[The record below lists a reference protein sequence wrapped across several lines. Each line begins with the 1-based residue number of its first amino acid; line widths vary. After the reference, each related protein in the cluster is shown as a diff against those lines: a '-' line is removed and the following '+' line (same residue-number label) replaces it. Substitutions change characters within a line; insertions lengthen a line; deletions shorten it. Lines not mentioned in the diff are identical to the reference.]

1 MTQQPANILIIDD
14 DPDILQTTRMV
25 LKKQFANIFTERS
38 PQKIT
43 GLLKAYDFDLIL
55 LDMNFRAGHTSGR
68 EGLEWLRHIREQSP
82 GTQVVMITAYG
93 DVNLAV
99 KAMKEGATDFVVK
112 PWDNQKLLAT
122 VMSAYKLSRSQR
134 EIEKHRVRENTLSSD
149 MDKSFS
155 KIIGKSEAMQAV
167 YSIVDKVSATDANVL
182 ILGENGTGK
191 ELIARD
197 IHRKSSRSGQVF
209 IGVDLGALPES
220 LFESELFGYSRGA
233 FTDARQ
239 DKAGR
244 FEVASGGTLFLDEIG
259 NLSLQLQAKLLSAL
273 EKRTIYRIG
282 SNKPVQIDVR
292 LISAT
297 NMPLYE
303 MISENSFRE
312 DLLYRV
318 NTVEIHLPPLRERR
332 GDVPLLA
339 DYFLKLYSA
348 KYGKKNIGIAKD
360 AIRRLDGYHWPGNI
374 RELQHVIER
383 AVIMTED
390 DRIGAQNLMLTAE
403 ESSPARSGT
412 LNIEE
417 LEKEAIRK
425 ALKKHNGNLSQAAK
439 ELGLGRTTLYR
450 KMEKYGI

>member
-14 DPDILQTTRMV
+14 DADILQTTRMV
-25 LKKQFANIFTERS
+25 LKKQYANIFTERN

-43 GLLKAYDFDLIL
+43 EFLKEYDFDVIL
-55 LDMNFRAGHTSGR
+55 LDMNFRAGHTSGK
-68 EGLEWLRHIREQSP
+68 EGLEWLRNIKKFNP

-122 VMSAYKLSRSQR
+122 VTSAYRLGRSQK
-134 EIEKHRVRENTLSSD
+134 EIEKHRVRESTLSSD

-155 KIIGKSEAMQAV
+155 KIIGKSDAMQSV

-197 IHRKSSRSGQVF
+197 IHRKSARAEQVF
-209 IGVDLGALPES
+209 IGVDLGALPET
-220 LFESELFGYSRGA
+220 LFESELFGYTKGA

-259 NLSLQLQAKLLSAL
+259 NLSLSLQAKLLSAL

-282 SNKPVQIDVR
+282 SNKPVTIDVR

-303 MISENSFRE
+303 MINENSFRE
-312 DLLYRV
+312 DLLYRM

-339 DYFLKLYSA
+339 EYFLKVYSA
-348 KYGKKNIGIAKD
+348 KYGKQKLGISKD
-360 AIRRLDGYHWPGNI
+360 ALKRLDAYHWPGNI

-383 AVIMTED
+383 VVIMTEED
-390 DRIGAQNLMLTAE
+390 QIRAEHLMLTAE
-403 ESSPARSGT
+403 ESPQGLSET
-412 LNIEE
+412 LNIEA
-417 LEKEAIRK
+417 LEKEAIGK
-425 ALKKHNGNLSQAAK
+425 ALKKQNGNLSQAAK
-439 ELGLGRTTLYR
+439 EVGLDRTTLYR